1 MSLFRLET
9 KMILDKETNFR
20 VLILANPTSKFLPK
34 LELSAASLV
43 LRLKRS
49 IPERGCTFRVCY
61 MRAISIFKPVKEF

>member
-43 LRLKRS
+43 LRL
-49 IPERGCTFRVCY
+49 IQVTPFTPFV
-61 MRAISIFKPVKEF
+61 AQTVDT